1 MTAARSP
8 TCGGRSRTRI
18 RRSRSDPVTRF
29 LLCAALAWAGLPAG
43 LRAQSAQGSTPA
55 SQAYKGL
62 ELTVTGIE
70 HASSAAL
77 SDCPP
82 GANTQRAMAR
92 PGEGFA
98 IVTVR
103 VKVLPTYLPAPLK
116 RPVLTDAEGKTYNTA
131 ASFVDLAKD
140 REFSCAFPFRIPEGT
155 RLKSVQIE
163 TVSFDLTQ
171 P

>member
-116 RPVLTDAEGKTYNTA
+116 RPVLTDAEGKT
-131 ASFVDLAKD
+131 KD

-163 TVSFDLTQ
+163 TVSFALTQ